1 MITVS
6 PGAVTSE
13 EAKKLLAMLSVI
25 LHQLTG
31 SDGRASFNAEEI
43 EHPRACFALARN
55 SQGEAV
61 GCGAIRPLDGQEE
74 VAEMKRVFAA
84 AGNQGVGYALLSFL
98 EEEARKRGYREI
110 WLETRK
116 VNQRAL
122 NFYLK
127 NGYQIRENF
136 GRYVGREEAVCLG
149 RML

>member
-31 SDGRASFNAEEI
+31 SDGRASFNAEEVK
-43 EHPRACFALARN
+43 HPRACFALARN